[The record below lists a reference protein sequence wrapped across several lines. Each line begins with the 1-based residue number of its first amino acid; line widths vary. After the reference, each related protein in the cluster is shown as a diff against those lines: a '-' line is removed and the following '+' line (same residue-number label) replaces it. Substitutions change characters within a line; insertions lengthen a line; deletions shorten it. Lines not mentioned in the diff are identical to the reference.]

1 MSSSTPRSLLYC
13 SALYPGQYCKRG
25 LSDVMVL
32 DMEDGVPLGRK
43 AEAREN
49 LERFFAEQP
58 SVSTAVRINSLRN
71 NEGLR
76 DLLLLKRLEHQPQQV
91 VMTMLE
97 CASEIDVVRA
107 NVAREEGISPLVLVT
122 VETPLCIRDI
132 HAVAHRADGLIFG
145 SADYAASMG
154 VDIGGWENMLHARS
168 CIVAA
173 AAAASIPAFDTAY
186 FHLDDEPGLL
196 WESSAVRGL
205 GFSGKTAIHPRQVAT
220 INQVFSPSPEEI
232 QRAREIIEASRSTGD
247 KITRLN
253 ARMIGPPFV
262 KQSTKVMQRA
272 QELGLFGVW

>member
-1 MSSSTPRSLLYC
+1 MSSSAPRSLLYC
-13 SALYPGQYCKRG
+13 SALYPGQYCKSE

-32 DMEDGVPLGRK
+32 DMEDGVPIGRK
-43 AEAREN
+43 AEARQN

-58 SVSTAVRINSLRN
+58 LVGMAVRINPLRN

-76 DLLLLKRLEHQPQQV
+76 DLLLLQRLEHRPRHV

-107 NVAREEGISPLVLVT
+107 NVAREGGISPLLFVT
-122 VETPLCIRDI
+122 VETPSCLRDI

-145 SADYAASMG
+145 SADYAASLG

-173 AAAASIPAFDTAY
+173 AAVAGIPAFDTAY

-196 WESSAVRGL
+196 RESLAVRDL
-205 GFSGKTAIHPRQVAT
+205 GFSGKTAIHPRQVAA

-232 QRAREIIEASRSTGD
+232 ERARAIIEASRGSED
-247 KITRLN
+247 RITRLN
-253 ARMIGPPFV
+253 KLMIGPPFV
-262 KQSTKVMQRA
+262 KQATKVMQRA
-272 QELGLFGVW
+272 QELGL